1 MQEKV
6 FTQLSILSTV
16 SKIYTPIFS
25 FFWKKVGSITIKEL
39 GPVSNESLGNSAL
52 HTKWVISN
60 FEIHISFSK

>member
-39 GPVSNESLGNSAL
+39 GPVSNESLGNTTYYPS
-52 HTKWVISN
+52 II
-60 FEIHISFSK
+60 FEK